1 MEYVYEANQLVLGLV
16 CFGLMLIASEAGFHL
31 GRRSGTHTA
40 KDARP
45 QHLTVEAG
53 ILGILG
59 LLLGFTMSMALTRF
73 EVRKHLVLE
82 EAQAIGS
89 AYLFTQL
96 LPVEEGKGIADLL
109 RAYTDVRIRG
119 TDARDVYKQITAARQ
134 EAGRLQEAFWQRA
147 VAYGQK
153 EPNVV
158 RAGLLLQSLK
168 EVIQLDAAR
177 WMAFQDH
184 VPAMVICAIAIVG
197 LLAVMT
203 VGYTFGLS
211 GLRQPFSICMMS
223 LAITLVLVIIVDV
236 DRPREGLIRV
246 SQQPLLDLQ
255 EQLRSRWGTRAAGI
269 SARTGKPVSRPPP

>member
-1 MEYVYEANQLVLGLV
+1 MESVYEANELVLGLV
-16 CFGLMLIASEAGFHL
+16 CFALMLIANEAGFRL
-31 GRRSGTHTA
+31 GSRSANHDT
-40 KDARP
+40 KDMKS

-53 ILGILG
+53 ILGVLG
-59 LLLGFTMSMALTRF
+59 LLLGFTMEMALTRF

-82 EAQAIGS
+82 EAQAIGA

-96 LPVEEGKGIADLL
+96 LPVDEGKDISDLL
-109 RAYTDVRIRG
+109 RTYTDVRIRG
-119 TDARDVYKQITAARQ
+119 KDAHDVYEQLTAARQ
-134 EAGRLQEAFWQRA
+134 ESGRLQEAFWRRA

-168 EVIQLDAAR
+168 EVIQVDAAR

-184 VPAMVICAIAIVG
+184 VPAMVIYAIAIVG
-197 LLAVMT
+197 LLAVLT

-211 GLRQPFSICMMS
+211 GLRQPFSICMLS
-223 LAITLVLVIIVDV
+223 LAITLVLAIIVDV
-236 DRPREGLIRV
+236 ERPREGFIRV

-255 EQLRSRWGTRAAGI
+255 QYLHSR
-269 SARTGKPVSRPPP
+269 

>member
-1 MEYVYEANQLVLGLV
+1 MESVCEANELVVGLV
-16 CFGLMLIASEAGFHL
+16 YFGLMLIASEVGFHL
-31 GRRSGTHTA
+31 GRRSGIQAT
-40 KDARP
+40 KDTKS

-53 ILGILG
+53 ILGVLG

-82 EAQAIGS
+82 EAQAIGA

-96 LPVEEGKGIADLL
+96 LPLDEGKEIADLL
-109 RAYTDVRIRG
+109 RAYTDVRIRR
-119 TDARDVYKQITAARQ
+119 TDELDVYEQIRAARQ
-134 EAGRLQEAFWQRA
+134 ESGRLQEAFWRCA
-147 VAYGQK
+147 IAYGQK

-168 EVIQLDAAR
+168 KVIQLDAAR

-184 VPAMVICAIAIVG
+184 VPAMVIYAIAIVG
-197 LLAVMT
+197 LLSVMT

-211 GLRQPFSICMMS
+211 GLRQPFSMCMLS
-223 LAITLVLVIIVDV
+223 LAITLVLAIIVDV

-246 SQQPLLDLQ
+246 SQQPLIDLQ
-255 EQLRSRWGTRAAGI
+255 KQLRS
-269 SARTGKPVSRPPP
+269 P

>member
-1 MEYVYEANQLVLGLV
+1 MESVYEANELVLAFV
-16 CFGLMLIASEAGFHL
+16 YFALMLIASEAGFRL
-31 GRRSGTHTA
+31 GPRSGNHATNDT
-40 KDARP
+40 KS

-53 ILGILG
+53 ILGVLG
-59 LLLGFTMSMALTRF
+59 LLLGFTMSMALSRF
-73 EVRKHLVLE
+73 EIRKHLVLE
-82 EAQAIGS
+82 EAQAIGA
-89 AYLFTQL
+89 AYSFTQL
-96 LPVEEGKGIADLL
+96 LPVDEGKEIADLL
-109 RAYTDVRIRG
+109 RAYANVRIRG
-119 TDARDVYKQITAARQ
+119 QDARDIYGQITAVRQ
-134 EAGRLQEAFWQRA
+134 ESSRLQEAFWRRA
-147 VAYGQK
+147 IAYGQK

-184 VPAMVICAIAIVG
+184 VPAMVIYAIAIVG

-211 GLRQPFSICMMS
+211 GLRQPFSICMLS
-223 LAITLVLVIIVDV
+223 LAITLVLAIIVDV

-255 EQLRSRWGTRAAGI
+255 KQLGSR
-269 SARTGKPVSRPPP
+269 

>member
-1 MEYVYEANQLVLGLV
+1 MESVYEANELVLAFV
-16 CFGLMLIASEAGFHL
+16 YFALMLIASEAGFRL
-31 GRRSGTHTA
+31 GPRSGNHAT
-40 KDARP
+40 KDTKS

-53 ILGILG
+53 ILGVLG
-59 LLLGFTMSMALTRF
+59 LLLGFTMSMALSRF
-73 EVRKHLVLE
+73 EIRKHLVLE
-82 EAQAIGS
+82 EAQAIGA

-96 LPVEEGKGIADLL
+96 LPVDEGKEIADLL
-109 RAYTDVRIRG
+109 RAYANVRIRG
-119 TDARDVYKQITAARQ
+119 QDARDIYEQITAARQ
-134 EAGRLQEAFWQRA
+134 ESSRLQEVFWRRA
-147 VAYGQK
+147 IAYGQK

-184 VPAMVICAIAIVG
+184 VPAMVIYAIAIVG

-211 GLRQPFSICMMS
+211 GLRQPFSICMLS
-223 LAITLVLVIIVDV
+223 LAITLVLAIIVDV

-255 EQLRSRWGTRAAGI
+255 KQLRPR
-269 SARTGKPVSRPPP
+269 